1 MGNGLS
7 PVRSRGQFL
16 RQYRA
21 TQEDYLEI
29 VNDFRHACDHNKHYI
44 RKASWDK
51 LWKDDCAAMRE
62 CMDKVWAA
70 FDVDHNGKM
79 TLAEFLLFI
88 GVQQYGT
95 LRQRIAGSFAV
106 YDVNHDGHL
115 DRDELRDMFQFLS
128 KLKLARQLQAL
139 NAAIDSVELRPDVK
153 KQIDALADKFLA
165 TLDTDHSGSLDF
177 EEVLAGCA
185 RDPECLRLFGGAD
198 Y

>member
-7 PVRSRGQFL
+7 PVRSRNQFL
-16 RQYRA
+16 REYRA
-21 TQEDYLEI
+21 NEEDYWEI
-29 VNDFRHACDHNKHYI
+29 VHDYRRACDRNRRFI

-70 FDVDHNGKM
+70 FDVDHKGKI
-79 TLAEFLLFI
+79 TVAEFLLFI

-106 YDVNHDGHL
+106 YDVNHDGQL
-115 DRDELRDMFQFLS
+115 DRAELREMFQFLS

-165 TLDTDHSGSLDF
+165 TLDTDHNGSLDF

-185 RDPECLRLFGGAD
+185 QDPECLRLFGGCD

>member
-7 PVRSRGQFL
+7 PVRSRDQFL

-21 TQEDYLEI
+21 TEEDYWEI
-29 VNDFRHACDHNKHYI
+29 RRDFRLACDTKKQYI
-44 RKASWDK
+44 SKANWDK

-70 FDVDHNGKM
+70 FDVKKEGKM

-106 YDVNHDGHL
+106 YDVNHDGQL
-115 DRDELRDMFQFLS
+115 DREELRSMFQFLS

-165 TLDTDHSGSLDF
+165 TLDTDKSGSLDF
-177 EEVLAGCA
+177 DEIIKGCTH
-185 RDPECLRLFGGAD
+185 DPECLRLFGGGE